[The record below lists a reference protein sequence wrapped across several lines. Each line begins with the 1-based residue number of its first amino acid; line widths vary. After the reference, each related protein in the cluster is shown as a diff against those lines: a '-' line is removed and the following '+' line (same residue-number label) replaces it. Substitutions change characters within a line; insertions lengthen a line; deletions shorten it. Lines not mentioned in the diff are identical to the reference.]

1 MPKCPNRCLHCRRTP
16 YCRQLRRLQTAG
28 TRLLRRTDR
37 ALSLCCAFY
46 SSGCAA
52 SGSSAE
58 PRRSRSAAAPDGT
71 PDAAPASGT
80 ACAALL
86 PAAARS
92 AVPVQAV
99 PPAAAA
105 SAARS
110 AESVRAAP
118 PAAAA
123 SAARSAEPVQAAR
136 SAVRCSGFRR
146 PAVRYSDR
154 CCSAVFCCSC

>member
-16 YCRQLRRLQTAG
+16 YCRQRRRLQTAG
-28 TRLLRRTDR
+28 TQLLHRTDQ

-52 SGSSAE
+52 SDSSAE

-86 PAAARS
+86 PAAAHS
-92 AVPVQAV
+92 AVPVQAVPPAAGRSAEPVRAV

-110 AESVRAAP
+110 AEPVR
-118 PAAAA
+118 
-123 SAARSAEPVQAAR
+123 AAR